1 MPYDNIK
8 SHKKTGFHPLS
19 KRYIFRKT
27 TEGGPFRVKWVKKLS
42 KFNERSSA
50 EDFIKHYDEN
60 SNKRYI
66 LEEDVEYP
74 KNLFN
79 LHKDLPFLAERKKI
93 EKCNYVVHIRA
104 LKQALSH
111 GLILKKVL
119 RVIQFNQK
127 AWLKPYIDM
136 NTKVRTEEKMILRKI
151 SSN

>member
-66 LEEDVEYP
+66 LEEDFEYP

-93 EKCNYVVHIRA
+93 KKCKKLVCSIHDKENYVVHIRV
-104 LKQALSH
+104 LKQALNH
-111 GLILKKVL
+111 GLILKKVH
-119 RVIQFNQK
+119 RVIQFGQE
-127 AWLKPYIDM
+127 A
-136 NTKVRTEEKMILRKI
+136 
-151 SSN
+151 